1 MALNLHFFASYNI
14 LCPFLHFWFSI
25 WSKQH
30 LIYIMSSSLQWSCSL
45 CSVSSWVHSF
55 AELKAACGRCRH
67 GCIFGNTFMFIST
80 LNAYLHSEQPFY
92 LFESQSIWLFS
103 LCLPHCSLVALS
115 FSVFPW
121 SLFLYFSL
129 SWRFT
134 TMYYWQILPQQPL
147 PFIRLS
153 KKLFTFSSVAS
164 FVLKCKHFAD
174 LIKKYYNCFCWWTQG
189 STAIFSSY
197 TNISIWIFVN
207 IIYFSETLSYIWCCH
222 MKVSKKHSLQMC
234 IYRLLAKMTNNRVY
248 YKGFWLISCQ
258 NTWFSPSFR
267 LWLSDYR
274 SFFGGWRV
282 ECSHM

>member
-1 MALNLHFFASYNI
+1 MALNLHFLHHITYNI

-30 LIYIMSSSLQWSCSL
+30 FIYIMSSSLRWSCSL
-45 CSVSSWVHSF
+45 CSVSSWAHSI

-67 GCIFGNTFMFIST
+67 GCIFGNTFIST
-80 LNAYLHSEQPFY
+80 LNAYLHSEQPLY

-121 SLFLYFSL
+121 SLSLYFSL

-134 TMYYWQILPQQPL
+134 TMYYWQTLPQQLL

-153 KKLFTFSSVAS
+153 KKLFAFSSVAS

-174 LIKKYYNCFCWWTQG
+174 VI
-189 STAIFSSY
+189 
-197 TNISIWIFVN
+197 
-207 IIYFSETLSYIWCCH
+207 
-222 MKVSKKHSLQMC
+222 
-234 IYRLLAKMTNNRVY
+234 
-248 YKGFWLISCQ
+248 
-258 NTWFSPSFR
+258 
-267 LWLSDYR
+267 
-274 SFFGGWRV
+274 
-282 ECSHM
+282 